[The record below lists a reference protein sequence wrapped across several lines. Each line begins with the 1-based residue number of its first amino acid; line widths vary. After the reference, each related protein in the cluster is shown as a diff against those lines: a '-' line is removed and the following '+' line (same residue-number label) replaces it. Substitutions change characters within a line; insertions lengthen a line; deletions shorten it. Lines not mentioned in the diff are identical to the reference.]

1 MPSGCLSQATASVG
15 GPWGI
20 MAGRNITSASRC
32 SPEPLSKD
40 DIFTVLSNERRR
52 FVLRYLKE
60 HDGAAEI
67 RDLAQQVAAWEND
80 VPIEKLNYK
89 QRKRV
94 YTSLHQTHLPKLDDT
109 GIVEYDH
116 DRKTIAL
123 TDRIET
129 LDIYLEV
136 VPENDIPWSQYY
148 LGLAAVSLAVVAA
161 AWVDLFPFSVLPDIA
176 FAGLVAG
183 ALGVSAAVHTYYS
196 RSIGEGESPVWSG
209 TSRTTDGTGTARSA
223 DGAGDESERA

>member
-1 MPSGCLSQATASVG
+1 
-15 GPWGI
+15 
-20 MAGRNITSASRC
+20 MAGRNITSASRR
-32 SPEPLSKD
+32 SSEPLSKD

-52 FVLRYLKE
+52 FVLRYLKDHE
-60 HDGAAEI
+60 GAAEI

-80 VPIEKLNYK
+80 VSVQELNYR

-109 GIVEYDH
+109 GIVEYDR
-116 DRKTIAL
+116 DRKTVEL

-148 LGLAAVSLAVVAA
+148 LGLAAVSLAVVSA
-161 AWVDLFPFSVLPDIA
+161 AWFDLFPFSLLPDIA

-196 RSIGEGESPVWSG
+196 RSLGEGQSPVRSG
-209 TSRTTDGTGTARSA
+209 TPRGTDGTGAARST
-223 DGAGDESERA
+223 DGTDESG

>member
-1 MPSGCLSQATASVG
+1 
-15 GPWGI
+15 
-20 MAGRNITSASRC
+20 MAGRNITSTSRR

-52 FVLRYLKE
+52 FVLRYLKD
-60 HDGAAEI
+60 HGGTAEI
-67 RDLAQQVAAWEND
+67 RDLSQQVAAWEND
-80 VPIEKLNYK
+80 VPIAKLNYK

-109 GIVEYDH
+109 GIVEYDR
-116 DRKTIAL
+116 DRKTVEL

-161 AWVDLFPFSVLPDIA
+161 AWFDLFPFSLLPDIA
-176 FAGLVAG
+176 FAVLVAG
-183 ALGVSAAVHTYYS
+183 ALGISAAVHTYYT
-196 RSIGEGESPVWSG
+196 RSLGEGQSPVRSATPHG
-209 TSRTTDGTGTARSA
+209 TDGTGAARSA
-223 DGAGDESERA
+223 DGAGDESR